1 MIQRVQTLFLLLG
14 IALTIAF
21 LFIPFGY
28 APTVDAATGESVLAS
43 LKAVD
48 FAGLL
53 VPSLVAVV
61 LMAAGIFT
69 FKNYSVQ
76 KLLVLLSAVALI
88 ATIGVVIYAIVSPYV
103 DTNPDVTIATVW
115 GGGGLFVVAALIAV
129 FAAYHSSIRTN
140 GSSGATT
147 AFAKRRYG
155 YYSR

>member
-28 APTVDAATGESVLAS
+28 APTVDAATGQNVLAS

-61 LMAAGIFT
+61 LMVAGIFT

-76 KLLVLLSAVALI
+76 KLMVLLSAVALI

-129 FAAYHSSIRTN
+129 FAAYHFINKDQRLIR
-140 GSSGATT
+140 SYD
-147 AFAKRRYG
+147 RIR
-155 YYSR
+155 